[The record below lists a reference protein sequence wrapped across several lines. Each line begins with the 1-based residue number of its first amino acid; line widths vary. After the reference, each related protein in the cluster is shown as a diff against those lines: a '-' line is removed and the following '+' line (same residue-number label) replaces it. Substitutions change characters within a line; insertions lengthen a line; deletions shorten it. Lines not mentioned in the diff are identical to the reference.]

1 MDPFAVRGQLL
12 LGNGLVG
19 GAVVVERV
27 RIAAVLR
34 DPRDGDLPPL
44 VLDAEI
50 VAPGLIDLQVNGG
63 FGEEVG
69 ADPAAL
75 SRLAAQLPRTGV
87 TAFLPT
93 VITSPRELYPA
104 AFAAIATAHGAT
116 GARLLGLHLEGP
128 FLSRQRPGA
137 HRRELIEGAGVDWL
151 DWLPP
156 DAVPRLVTLAPERPG
171 ALAMIG
177 RLRERGTLVSLGHTD
192 ATDEAFRAGV
202 DAGAEMATHLY
213 NAMSPFS
220 HRSPGA
226 IGATLDDDRL
236 TAGLIVDGVHSH
248 PVSVRLAL
256 RAKGTERI
264 CLVSDMMSAAGMP
277 PGRYRLGGREVVV
290 DETSAR
296 LLDGTLAGSILTLDQ
311 AIRNVV
317 AWTGTTVADAI
328 RMASEVPARLLGLTR
343 TGRLAVGCDADLTLF
358 DNRLMVTG
366 TMVGG
371 QTVYRR
377 EEP

>member
-1 MDPFAVRGQLL
+1 MDAFAVRGQLL
-12 LGNGLVG
+12 LGNQLVE
-19 GAVVVERV
+19 GAVVIEGA

-34 DPRDGDLPPL
+34 GPRDSDLPSR
-44 VLDAEI
+44 VVDAGI

-69 ADPAAL
+69 DDPAAL
-75 SRLAAQLPRTGV
+75 RHLAAQLPRTGV

-93 VITSPRELYPA
+93 LITSPQELYPA
-104 AFAAIATAHGAT
+104 AFAALTSAHGAA
-116 GARLLGLHLEGP
+116 GARVLGLHLEGP
-128 FLSRQRPGA
+128 FLSPQRPGA
-137 HRRELIEGAGVDWL
+137 HRRELIEVAGVDWL

-156 DAVPRLVTLAPERPG
+156 NAVPRLVTLAPERAG
-171 ALAMIG
+171 ALEMIR

-192 ATDEAFRAGV
+192 ATDAAFQAGV

-213 NAMSPFS
+213 NAMSPFG

-236 TAGLIVDGVHSH
+236 TAGLIVDGVHCH
-248 PVSVRLAL
+248 PAAVRVAL
-256 RAKGTERI
+256 RAKGIEGI
-264 CLVSDMMSAAGMP
+264 CLVSDMMPAAGMP
-277 PGRYRLGGREVVV
+277 PGRYSLGGREVVV
-290 DETSAR
+290 DDTSAR
-296 LLDGTLAGSILTLDQ
+296 LADGTLAGSILTLDQ

-317 AWTGTTVADAI
+317 AWTGTPVADAL

-343 TGRLAVGCDADLTLF
+343 RGRIAAGFDADLTLF
-358 DNRLMVTG
+358 DDRLMVTG

-377 EEP
+377 EE